1 MADDFD
7 KNRHMN
13 HDNHE
18 ENSKTDMDHMNMSH
32 DHQEHGNHM
41 QMDHGQ
47 MKMDNSHDDHG
58 SMGHMDMSHDHQ
70 GHGDHTQM
78 DHEHDGQMKMGH
90 NHDNHG
96 DMGNMDM
103 GHNHQGHD
111 EHMQMGHGQ
120 MKMDHQD
127 HDMSGMGSMPGMDHG
142 HMGHDMSGMGDM
154 GGMPMNHS
162 NMKQRFWWSFALL
175 IPLLFVAPFM
185 GVDLPITLTFP
196 GSNWVMLLLA
206 VAMYAV
212 GTQPFFSSAKIELK
226 QKKPAMM
233 SLISMGLLVT
243 FWVSVY
249 AFIAKT
255 FFKVDAMDYFLEFG
269 TLVVIMLL
277 GHLIEMQATMK
288 AGNATS
294 ELSKLTPAT
303 AHVKE
308 GDSFTDKP
316 VSSLTSGAVVQVL
329 AGESFPADGTVLSGS
344 SQVDESLMTGESK
357 PVKKAEK
364 SSVIGGTI
372 NGEGTL
378 LVQVSAVGDDSFIG
392 HLKKTLNQTEASSSK
407 AESLANKV
415 AGWLFWVGL
424 TAAILAL
431 FIWTA
436 ISGLTTAFNIAV
448 TTLIIACPHALGL
461 AIPLVI
467 QRTKALAAKDGI
479 LIKKHGAVLSAKHL
493 DYALMDKTGTLTNGH
508 FQVQKLVTNKISD
521 HDALAIMAALE
532 QQSSHPLA
540 KAIVQKAQD
549 DGVTVTAGQDVQ
561 TIAGAGI
568 SGTINNQQYS
578 LVSARYLTEQHIDFE
593 PLDADGSISYL
604 TDGHQVL
611 AAVSLGDS
619 IKDSAKDFVAQLKAH
634 QITPVL
640 VTGDAKKTANKVAQE
655 LGIDVVQ
662 AEVSP
667 EDKINLVKQYQ
678 QKGKTMMIGD
688 GINDS
693 PALAQADLSVA
704 IGAGT
709 DVAQASADAVLIS
722 QSLPKIIDLIN
733 LAHNAN
739 RKEVENLWWGA
750 GYNILA
756 IPTAAGLFAFAGIML
771 NPLIGAIVMSLS
783 TVVVAINAL
792 LLHK

>member
-7 KNRHMN
+7 KNGHMN
-13 HDNHE
+13 HKNHE
-18 ENSKTDMDHMNMSH
+18 ENKKKD
-32 DHQEHGNHM
+32 
-41 QMDHGQ
+41 
-47 MKMDNSHDDHG
+47 
-58 SMGHMDMSHDHQ
+58 MGHMDMSHDHQ
-70 GHGDHTQM
+70 GHDGHMNM
-78 DHEHDGQMKMGH
+78 DHGQMKMGH
-90 NHDNHG
+90 SHDDHG

-111 EHMQMGHGQ
+111 NHMQMDHGQ
-120 MKMDHQD
+120 MKMDHQN
-127 HDMSGMGSMPGMDHG
+127 HDMSNMGSMPGMD
-142 HMGHDMSGMGDM
+142 HDMSGMGDM

-196 GSNWVMLLLA
+196 GSNWVMLILA

-316 VSSLTSGAVVQVL
+316 VSDLTNGAVVQVL

-357 PVKKAEK
+357 PVKKAEN

-431 FIWTA
+431 LIWTA

-540 KAIVQKAQD
+540 KAIVQKAKD

-568 SGTINNQQYS
+568 SGTVNSQHYF

-655 LGIDVVQ
+655 LGINVVQ

>member
-7 KNRHMN
+7 KNGHMN
-13 HDNHE
+13 HKNHE
-18 ENSKTDMDHMNMSH
+18 ENKKKD
-32 DHQEHGNHM
+32 
-41 QMDHGQ
+41 
-47 MKMDNSHDDHG
+47 
-58 SMGHMDMSHDHQ
+58 MGHMDMSHDHQ
-70 GHGDHTQM
+70 GHDSHMNM
-78 DHEHDGQMKMGH
+78 DHDQMKMDNSH
-90 NHDNHG
+90 ENHG

-111 EHMQMGHGQ
+111 DHMNMDHGQ
-120 MKMDHQD
+120 MKMDHQN
-127 HDMSGMGSMPGMDHG
+127 HDMSNMGSMPGMD
-142 HMGHDMSGMGDM
+142 HDMSGMGDM

-196 GSNWVMLLLA
+196 GSNWVMLILA

-316 VSSLTSGAVVQVL
+316 VSDLTNGAVVQVL

-431 FIWTA
+431 LIWTA

-540 KAIVQKAQD
+540 KAIVQKAKD

-568 SGTINNQQYS
+568 SGTVNSQHYF

-655 LGIDVVQ
+655 LGINVVQ

>member
-7 KNRHMN
+7 KNGHMN
-13 HDNHE
+13 HKNHE
-18 ENSKTDMDHMNMSH
+18 ENKKKD
-32 DHQEHGNHM
+32 
-41 QMDHGQ
+41 
-47 MKMDNSHDDHG
+47 
-58 SMGHMDMSHDHQ
+58 MGHMDMSHDHQ
-70 GHGDHTQM
+70 GHDGHMNM
-78 DHEHDGQMKMGH
+78 DHGQMKMGH
-90 NHDNHG
+90 SHDVHG

-111 EHMQMGHGQ
+111 NHMQMDHGQ
-120 MKMDHQD
+120 MKMDHQN
-127 HDMSGMGSMPGMDHG
+127 HDMSNMGSMPGMD
-142 HMGHDMSGMGDM
+142 HDMSGMGDM

-196 GSNWVMLLLA
+196 GSNWVMLILA

-316 VSSLTSGAVVQVL
+316 VSDLTNGAVVQVL

-431 FIWTA
+431 LIWTA

-540 KAIVQKAQD
+540 KAIVQKAKD

-568 SGTINNQQYS
+568 SGTVNSQHYF

-655 LGIDVVQ
+655 LGINVVQ

>member
-7 KNRHMN
+7 KNGHMN
-13 HDNHE
+13 HKNHE
-18 ENSKTDMDHMNMSH
+18 ENKKKDMGHMDMSHNHQGHDDHMNMDH
-32 DHQEHGNHM
+32 D
-41 QMDHGQ
+41 Q
-47 MKMDNSHDDHG
+47 MKMDNSH
-58 SMGHMDMSHDHQ
+58 
-70 GHGDHTQM
+70 
-78 DHEHDGQMKMGH
+78 E
-90 NHDNHG
+90 NHG

-111 EHMQMGHGQ
+111 DHMQMDHGQ
-120 MKMDHQD
+120 MKMDHQN
-127 HDMSGMGSMPGMDHG
+127 HDMSNMGSMPGMD
-142 HMGHDMSGMGDM
+142 HDMSGMGDM

-196 GSNWVMLLLA
+196 GSNWVMLILA

-308 GDSFTDKP
+308 GDSFTDKA
-316 VSSLTSGAVVQVL
+316 VSDLTNGAVVQVL

-431 FIWTA
+431 LIWTA

-540 KAIVQKAQD
+540 KAIVQKAKD

-568 SGTINNQQYS
+568 SGTVNSQHYF

-655 LGIDVVQ
+655 LGINVVQ